1 MCSESL
7 MLSTVFLVEDS
18 VKTYSFLE
26 ELFNSTMNALHL
38 VGNPAFCPVLDIH
51 SDSVV
56 RVWRYHF
63 VLVLPPTM
71 EAEQQLRL
79 LRLITGPDRKAGGCQ
94 FPAFDLYSIRFP
106 ACL

>member
-7 MLSTVFLVEDS
+7 MPSTVFLVEAS
-18 VKTYSFLE
+18 VKTSSFLE

-38 VGNPAFCPVLDIH
+38 VGNPAFRRVLVIR

-63 VLVLPPTM
+63 VLVLSPMTRT
-71 EAEQQLRL
+71 EKRLRL
-79 LRLITGPDRKAGGCQ
+79 QRLIVGPDRKAGGCQ
-94 FPAFDLYSIRFP
+94 FAAFDLYSIRFP